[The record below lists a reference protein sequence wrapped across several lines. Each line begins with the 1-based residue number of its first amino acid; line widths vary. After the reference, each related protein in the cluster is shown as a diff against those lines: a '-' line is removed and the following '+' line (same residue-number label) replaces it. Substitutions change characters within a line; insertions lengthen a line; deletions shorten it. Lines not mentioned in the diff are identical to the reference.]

1 MKVAWV
7 KFRGEP
13 AAGHS
18 GRGTPFDRPR
28 APRNTILAPMWYV
41 TRTSTWYD
49 WCAGQTRTFFLVATR
64 ATAWL
69 TKGVLMAQACIL
81 MNYMTTIRLK

>member
-1 MKVAWV
+1 
-7 KFRGEP
+7 
-13 AAGHS
+13 
-18 GRGTPFDRPR
+18 
-28 APRNTILAPMWYV
+28 MWYV